1 MKKVAILFLLALTTV
16 GLHAE
21 TYKYLVF
28 TTAEGDIAM
37 TAAGTQI
44 TFADGNLIAVNGEET
59 QTIALSSLTKFCF
72 SNDVTGIRAVVSAQG
87 LETVEVYSVSGQSM
101 GRFSYTA
108 GTTLPLGKGTYVV
121 KGDNGTKKI
130 VVK

>member
-1 MKKVAILFLLALTTV
+1 MKKVVILFLLALTTV

-28 TTAEGDIAM
+28 TTTEGDIAM
-37 TAAGTQI
+37 TAVGTQI
-44 TFADGNLIAVNGEET
+44 TFADGNLIAANGEET

-72 SNDVTGIRAVVSAQG
+72 SNDVTGISAVSAQG

-108 GTTLPLGKGTYVV
+108 GTALPLGKGTYVV
-121 KGDNGTKKI
+121 KGENGTKKI

>member
-1 MKKVAILFLLALTTV
+1 MKKVVILFLLALTTV

-37 TAAGTQI
+37 TAVGTQI
-44 TFADGNLIAVNGEET
+44 TFADGNLIAANGEET

-72 SNDVTGIRAVVSAQG
+72 SNDVTGISAVSAQG

-108 GTTLPLGKGTYVV
+108 GTALPLSKGTYVV